1 MPPSFKHSVRC
12 SILAFCVSLL
22 AACSTYMPSSTPVES
37 QTKTIDSV
45 AGIPELDLITLQRN
59 QKGRFEVVSQDEKL
73 SFNLDPEVTSARFG
87 TPSNI
92 GSTLLLPI
100 HITTQHCQNRMAAYL
115 IEDAVV
121 KSFEYLGGNCAVP
134 ITETNQP
141 NWRAQQKVSGSHLHN
156 WSFDGQQIHKQTQA
170 LSRPAAPVQRPT
182 TAPTSKPAPV
192 KTSSPAAPA
201 QDKAQKPHI
210 NLMD

>member
-1 MPPSFKHSVRC
+1 M
-12 SILAFCVSLL
+12 
-22 AACSTYMPSSTPVES
+22 
-37 QTKTIDSV
+37 
-45 AGIPELDLITLQRN
+45 
-59 QKGRFEVVSQDEKL
+59 VSQDEKL

-134 ITETNQP
+134 
-141 NWRAQQKVSGSHLHN
+141 
-156 WSFDGQQIHKQTQA
+156 
-170 LSRPAAPVQRPT
+170 
-182 TAPTSKPAPV
+182 TSKPAPV

>member
-1 MPPSFKHSVRC
+1 MNPSFKHSVRC
-12 SILAFCVSLL
+12 SIVVLCVSLL
-22 AACSTYMPSSTPVES
+22 AACSTYMPSSTLIGS
-37 QTKTIDSV
+37 QTALIDSAV
-45 AGIPELDLITLQRN
+45 GIPELGLITLQRN
-59 QKGRFEVVSQDEKL
+59 QKGRLEVASQDKTL
-73 SFNLDPEVTSARFG
+73 FFNLDPEVTSARFG
-87 TPSNI
+87 TPSKI

-100 HITTQHCQNRMAAYL
+100 HITTQHCQNRMAVYL
-115 IEDAVV
+115 IEGTTV

-141 NWRAQQKVSGSHLHN
+141 NWRAQQKVSSSHLHN

-192 KTSSPAAPA
+192 KTSSPATPA